1 MKYEDIPRARRYVN
15 RLEEGLADILEAIKD
30 TRLIAADLPQL
41 DSTLESMEVTTV
53 DLQSKMF
60 DLDKEL
66 ETIYEG
72 IVEEILHG

>member
-41 DSTLESMEVTTV
+41 DSTLESMEATTV
-53 DLQSKMF
+53 DLQSKML
-60 DLDKEL
+60 DLDREL

-72 IVEEILHG
+72 IVKEILHG